1 MEDCLDKV
9 LHQAYLQHIELA
21 VLALELEPKQA
32 LVEILVVES
41 LERLVE
47 FDFQQEIDIVV
58 VSFEFAI
65 VTYLSYY

>member
-9 LHQAYLQHIELA
+9 LRLAYPQRIELV
-21 VLALELEPKQA
+21 VLELELEPKQA
-32 LVEILVVES
+32 LVEILVAKSQEK
-41 LERLVE
+41 LEG
-47 FDFQQEIDIVV
+47 FDSQQEIDIVV

>member
-9 LHQAYLQHIELA
+9 LRLAYPQRIELV
-21 VLALELEPKQA
+21 VLELELEPGQA
-32 LVEILVVES
+32 LVEILVAKSQEK
-41 LERLVE
+41 LEE
-47 FDFQQEIDIVV
+47 FDSQQEIDIVV